1 MIPHTFGLTP
11 VVSAPTRQSYT
22 RRSLLV
28 NSGRAMLIGAGV
40 AAGLGRV
47 RVAGAASKVTI
58 DLGRTPC
65 AAPIYAAAARGFFGD
80 EGLDA
85 TTTFSDLGS
94 GGAIAVAAGTVD
106 ATMDAIWSIV
116 PPRLTSGHALG
127 DVVVTAA
134 LQRGC
139 IALVV
144 QPDSE
149 VQSLEDLRGSNIAGG
164 KFLFGT
170 ALAEAGLNPDV
181 DITWSPAPA
190 IADVLPTL
198 NSGSFGAVQTA
209 NGQGALLEVAGLGRM
224 VAMNNMP
231 PSENNYCCG
240 CLMTANSVRSDRS
253 KAAAITRAMMRG
265 SAWAEAHRSEMAA
278 IIRPSI
284 TEPLGGDLSQEQTE
298 AALAMMAFVPMAE
311 AARPL
316 LVDEFEQYLT
326 YGLPVDGLMDA
337 ATVVNRIFV
346 TVTEELQAA

>member
-1 MIPHTFGLTP
+1 
-11 VVSAPTRQSYT
+11 
-22 RRSLLV
+22 
-28 NSGRAMLIGAGV
+28 
-40 AAGLGRV
+40 
-47 RVAGAASKVTI
+47 
-58 DLGRTPC
+58 
-65 AAPIYAAAARGFFGD
+65 
-80 EGLDA
+80 
-85 TTTFSDLGS
+85 
-94 GGAIAVAAGTVD
+94 
-106 ATMDAIWSIV
+106 MDAIWSIV
-116 PPRLTSGHALG
+116 PPRLSPGHALG
-127 DVVVTAA
+127 DIVVTAA

-149 VQSLEDLRGSNIAGG
+149 VQSLADLRGSKVAGG

-170 ALAEAGLNPDV
+170 ALAEAGVNPDV

-190 IADVLPTL
+190 IADVLRTL
-198 NSGSFGAVQTA
+198 NGGSFAAVQAA
-209 NGQGALLEVAGLGRM
+209 NGQGALLEVVGQARM

-231 PSENNYCCG
+231 PSDNNYCCG

-265 SAWAEAHRSEMAA
+265 SAWAEAHRSDTAA

-284 TEPLGGDLSQEQTE
+284 TEPLGGDLSQEQME

-316 LVDEFEQYLT
+316 LVDEFQQYMT
-326 YGLPVDGLMDA
+326 YGLPVDGSMDP

-346 TVTEELQAA
+346 PVTDV